1 MTASFMLYCKKIR
14 QRFFTIGL
22 LVISLLLCV
31 DVAQAASNSLRIR
44 SANLITFEDDVLLN
58 ADAEINFSSE
68 MEKAILKG
76 FTFNFL
82 IEFQLV
88 LPRQYW
94 FNDEVVTT
102 TQQISLS
109 YHALSRQYIVMR
121 NEQQRTF
128 ASLDEAIEDLSVI
141 QDLKVFQK
149 SDVEKGEPYQA
160 VLLMRLDHKKLPK
173 ALQVDGY
180 ASKDWKMSSQRFEWS
195 PNIFK

>member
-14 QRFFTIGL
+14 QLFFA
-22 LVISLLLCV
+22 ISLLLLV
-31 DVAQAASNSLRIR
+31 DVAQAASNSLHIR

-58 ADAEINFSSE
+58 ADAEINLSPE

-94 FNDEVVTT
+94 FDDEVVTT
-102 TQQISLS
+102 TQQVSLS

-128 ASLDEAIEDLSVI
+128 ASLDAAIEDLSVI

-149 SDVEKGEPYQA
+149 SDVEKGEQYQA

-173 ALQVDGY
+173 ALQVEGY
-180 ASKDWKMSSQRFEWS
+180 ASSDWKMSSQRFEWS

>member
-14 QRFFTIGL
+14 QRFFAIGL

-173 ALQVDGY
+173 ALQVDSY
-180 ASKDWKMSSQRFEWS
+180 ASKDWKMSSQRFEWT

>member
-1 MTASFMLYCKKIR
+1 MTASFMLYCKKIK
-14 QRFFTIGL
+14 QLFFA
-22 LVISLLLCV
+22 ISLLLFV
-31 DVAQAASNSLRIR
+31 DIAQAASNSLHIR

-128 ASLDEAIEDLSVI
+128 ASLDAAIEDLSVI

-149 SDVEKGEPYQA
+149 SDVEKGEQYQA

-173 ALQVDGY
+173 ALQVEGY